1 MKTDS
6 YDEKKTADRQE
17 SNVSF
22 PDKGL
27 ETRIGAVTDL
37 YASRKEAAQ
46 AAGVGLSTLQ
56 RWISGEAMPGFQSI
70 AQLAA
75 RQGVSLD
82 WLASGEGAM
91 QRAQDEELDNSIY
104 AFIPLYDARISQG
117 YGAWNEGAKVL
128 TQLAF
133 TRHSLRRKGLEP
145 SQLAAVRV
153 DGDSNEPVLSDGD
166 TVMMDLRRNKLQGE
180 AFYVIRL
187 DHLLYAK
194 RLQRQIDGGIQVLS
208 ANPAYSPMM
217 VKPDQLD
224 SLEVIGRVVWAGG
237 WMV

>member
-1 MKTDS
+1 MTYIESDAADDLTKGHPIP
-6 YDEKKTADRQE
+6 DET
-17 SNVSF
+17 
-22 PDKGL
+22 
-27 ETRIGAVTDL
+27 IGRFGIRL
-37 YASRKEAAQ
+37 KEAMKGISARSFSRDCGLSEGAIRSYLSGETYPTLDRLLQ
-46 AAGVGLSTLQ
+46 IAVAAGVDPVWLGFGDTGLTAGPIGSDST
-56 RWISGEAMPGFQSI
+56 
-70 AQLAA
+70 
-75 RQGVSLD
+75 
-82 WLASGEGAM
+82 
-91 QRAQDEELDNSIY
+91 Y

-117 YGAWNEGAKVL
+117 HGAWNEGAKVL

-133 TRHSLRRKGLEP
+133 ARNSLRRKGLEP

-166 TVMMDLRRNKLQGE
+166 TVMMDLRRNTLQGE

-237 WMV
+237 WMI